1 MINTIKASNFPK
13 KSLAISKEKVKKHV
27 KLIEVTYE
35 NNNDS
40 DYTEK
45 IKELDKNFNYSS
57 NSNYYWSDP
66 ELSTLYGTPLYEEA
80 SPSQR
85 IALNHIYWAGQ
96 YIQTAATE
104 ASTVFYNQLTARVFS
119 EFDGYETLC
128 KELELETEQERHHI
142 HAFQKISYKTKIA
155 LQGKAG
161 LGNPLY
167 QQFKPQFSPINWINS
182 HVGGVQ
188 DCTLSLITK
197 TMLSSR
203 AHSNL
208 LLKELDSQNKSIPVQ
223 NSALVGLIAG
233 SQPMLKFLT
242 LNWGSSPFL
251 ACQYYLIRFMAN
263 MLLKK
268 YEYRYSLY
276 FRQLEKKDE
285 FIPAPTAVSRYHL
298 LDESF
303 HTTISQQIAKGLY
316 KDFPKPTAYEKFVA
330 NIAIYLSQRNIF
342 GGLSGGILCI
352 FRDDAQL
359 MLLFYR
365 LLKSPIFEMSSQEA
379 LYWIEKCL
387 CQEHEGFH
395 VNLKYHQSLLS
406 DFRYHVQDF
415 DFLWP
420 INREMRLMASGGS
433 IHKAIQNN
441 INSFKHFSKRLTVNN

>member
-1 MINTIKASNFPK
+1 MINTAKASTLTK
-13 KSLAISKEKVKKHV
+13 QSLTRSEEKVKKHV
-27 KLIEVTYE
+27 KLIERTYI

-40 DYTEK
+40 DYTKK

-66 ELSTLYGTPLYEEA
+66 ELSTLYGTSLYEEA

-119 EFDGYETLC
+119 QFNGYETLC

-142 HAFQKISYKTKIA
+142 HAFQKMSYKTKIA
-155 LQGKAG
+155 LQGKAR

-167 QQFKPQFSPINWINS
+167 KQFKLQFSPINWINS
-182 HVGGVQ
+182 QLLGLQ
-188 DCTLSLITK
+188 SCTLGSIAK
-197 TMLSSR
+197 IMLPSR
-203 AHSNL
+203 AQSNL
-208 LLKELDSQNKSIPVQ
+208 FLKELENQNKSIPIQ
-223 NSALVGLIAG
+223 TSALIGLMAG
-233 SQPMLKFLT
+233 SKPMLRFLT

-263 MLLKK
+263 MLLKD

-276 FRQLEKKDE
+276 FRQLEKKGE

-303 HTTISQQIAKGLY
+303 HTTISQQIAKELY

-330 NIAIYLSQRNIF
+330 NLVIYLAQRNTLS
-342 GGLSGGILCI
+342 GLSGGILCV

-365 LLKSPIFEMSSQEA
+365 LLQSPVFEMSSVEA

-387 CQEHEGFH
+387 CHEHEGFH
-395 VNLKYHQSLLS
+395 VNLKYHQRLLS
-406 DFRYHVQDF
+406 DFRHHFQDF
-415 DFLWP
+415 DFFWP
-420 INREMRLMASGGS
+420 VNREMRLMAKGGS
-433 IHKAIQNN
+433 IDKAIQSN
-441 INSFKHFSKRLTVNN
+441 INSFQQFSKSVSC